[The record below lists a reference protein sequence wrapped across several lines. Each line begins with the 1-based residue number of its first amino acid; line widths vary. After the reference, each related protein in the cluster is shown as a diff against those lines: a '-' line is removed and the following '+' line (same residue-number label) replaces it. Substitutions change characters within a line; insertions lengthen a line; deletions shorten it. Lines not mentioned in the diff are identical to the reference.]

1 MTVVCCVDRY
11 AARVRVAAQRSPSY
25 IIYAERPWH
34 IVCNF
39 TRQRL
44 INPAYSTRDQLRSGC
59 ARRQYALPP
68 FF

>member
-11 AARVRVAAQRSPSY
+11 AARVRVAAQRSPAY
-25 IIYAERPWH
+25 IIYTERPWH

-44 INPAYSTRDQLRSGC
+44 INPA
-59 ARRQYALPP
+59 
-68 FF
+68 